1 MRHCRP
7 SKQRVW
13 LGSGRHLCGGGRRR
27 YTNTNANADCYS
39 DSDRHANGQPYC
51 HSIGNGN
58 AHAATDAN
66 TQSGAISKAASHASA
81 AAIDLPEP
89 RVFFV
94 IGDR

>member
-39 DSDRHANGQPYC
+39 DSDRHANSQPHC
-51 HSIGNGN
+51 NSIGI
-58 AHAATDAN
+58 ADSHTATDPN
-66 TQSGAISKAASHASA
+66 TQVGAIGEAASHASA
-81 AAIDLPEP
+81 AAIDFTEP